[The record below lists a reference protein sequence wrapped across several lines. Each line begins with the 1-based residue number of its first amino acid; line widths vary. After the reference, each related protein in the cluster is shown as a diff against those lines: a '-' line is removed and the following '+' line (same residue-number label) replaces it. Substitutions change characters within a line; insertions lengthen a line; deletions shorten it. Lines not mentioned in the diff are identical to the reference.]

1 MQTLF
6 LLFIGLGVLGMLV
19 AAPLM
24 ANKIGP
30 NPVYGF
36 RTRKTLED
44 SRIWYAVNQHF
55 GARLFVGSLFQFAA
69 ALGLYLAFPG
79 LGVDAYALVM
89 LGVYVL
95 SFGVAMAQTA
105 RYMNTLK

>member
-1 MQTLF
+1 MQTLL

-24 ANKIGP
+24 ANKVGP
-30 NPVYGF
+30 NPIYGV
-36 RTRKTLED
+36 RMRATLENPVV
-44 SRIWYAVNQHF
+44 WYAVNRYF
-55 GARLFVGSLFQFAA
+55 GLRLFVSSLVQLVTAPA
-69 ALGLYLAFPG
+69 LYLAFPG